1 MILEAVAI
9 FSAWVSLAMAAATV
23 DSQSQTEK
31 LFESIRAGDLAA
43 MRSALNSG
51 ARVNGRDSDG
61 STPLMYSA
69 LYLSDTTGLR
79 LLLDCGADPNAVN
92 AFGATAL
99 IWGTGSLEKVKLLLE
114 HGADVNARSKL
125 GKTALLVAASRDG
138 AGPVVSYLLAHGART
153 DVKDDLT
160 GFAAIPVGGGGT
172 SALIQAAKARDGE
185 ALTALLKKGA
195 DVNGREKNGSTALL
209 NAIANQN
216 QRNIHTLLANGADVN
231 ASNVAGF
238 SALILA
244 AMRDDF
250 LTAASLIDKGAK
262 VDGEDRSGNTALM
275 WAGSC
280 DKADPKLVAL
290 LLQKGADRDHKN
302 KMGETALTWAQRRG
316 DTKVVALLGRGNA
329 ASQRDQAAGL
339 PIEVSSSR
347 GQNLFAAIDK
357 SLPILQKAGPAVFK
371 QRGCISCHTNML
383 PTMAAIMART
393 QGHKIDETAMNQE
406 YDNLLSIL
414 KPARELLVENGDN
427 IPDLPITGP
436 YVLMTLAARGYP
448 ADLLT
453 DAAVHNLA
461 NKQSSDGSWTVWA
474 PRPPI
479 EYGDIQTTALSLRA
493 LQLYAPK
500 GRRAEFETRIRAARK
515 WLSNAKAETSSE
527 LNWRTLGLFWSGADR
542 KLVAQSAMPIFRS
555 QRSDGGWAQ
564 LPGLSTDAYATGQT
578 LYVLGIT
585 NVADKTSAAWERGIN
600 YLLRTQAEDGTWRV
614 KTRSFPFQPYFE
626 SGFPYGPDQWISAAG
641 TSWATI
647 ALTMA
652 SETTS
657 GGGLMAEA
665 LAGQH

>member
-1 MILEAVAI
+1 MILKAVAI
-9 FSAWVSLAMAAATV
+9 FSAWVSLGMAVATL

-69 LYLSDTTGLR
+69 LYLPDTTGLR
-79 LLLDCGADPNAVN
+79 LLLDHGADPNAVN
-92 AFGATAL
+92 GSGATAL
-99 IWGTGSLEKVKLLLE
+99 IWGTGSREKVELLLE
-114 HGADVNARSKL
+114 RGADVNARSKL

-185 ALTALLKKGA
+185 ALAALLKKGA
-195 DVNGREKNGSTALL
+195 DVNGKEKNGSTALL

-216 QRNIHTLLANGADVN
+216 HRNIHTLLASGADVN
-231 ASNVAGF
+231 ASNVAGY

-250 LTAASLIDKGAK
+250 STAAALTSKGVN
-262 VDGEDRSGNTALM
+262 VDAEDRSGNTALM
-275 WAGSC
+275 WAAFTE
-280 DKADPKLVAL
+280 KADPKLVAL
-290 LLQKGADRDHKN
+290 LLQKGADPDHKN
-302 KMGETALTWAQRRG
+302 KMGEAAVTWAQRRG
-316 DTKVVALLGRGNA
+316 DTRVVALLGPGKA
-329 ASQRDQAAGL
+329 ASQRDQAG
-339 PIEVSSSR
+339 PTVQISSLQH
-347 GQNLFAAIDK
+347 QNLFAAIDK

-371 QRGCISCHTNML
+371 QRGCISCHNNML

-393 QGHKIDETAMNQE
+393 QGHKIDEAAINQE

-479 EYGDIQTTALSLRA
+479 EYGDIQTTALSVRA

-515 WLSNAKAETSSE
+515 WLENAKAETSSE
-527 LNWRTLGLFWSGADR
+527 LNWRTLGLFWSDADR
-542 KLVAQSAMPIFRS
+542 KLVVQSAMPILRS

-564 LPGLSTDAYATGQT
+564 LPGLSSDAYATGQT
-578 LYVLGIT
+578 LYVLGVT
-585 NVADKTSAAWERGIN
+585 NVARKTGAVWKRGVD

-614 KTRSFPFQPYFE
+614 KSRSFPFQPYFE

-652 SETTS
+652 SDTTS
-657 GGGLMAEA
+657 GGELTAEA
-665 LAGQH
+665 SLVRH